1 MKKILSLL
9 TIALIAVQA
18 WGFDAGDRF
27 SDGNVSY
34 RVVTTTMGE
43 NFPIA
48 AVTGLSTTGAAQ
60 NDLALR
66 IPTCIE
72 YDGQLFSVDR
82 IDENAF
88 KGKTNIK
95 TVTIDY
101 GNTAI
106 YKSSFEGCT
115 NLKQVQI
122 PSSCTYISA
131 NAFAGCTKLD
141 LVVYTNDDPTDSY
154 IHADAFPKNAEMYL
168 YLRWSGSKD
177 VVNLFKKHAA
187 FSHFKY
193 ISRNKSARDFIY
205 DTGACFCVTKAPTRL
220 SYGEFTLTGFIDTN
234 TRKSLVLNKSTY
246 SVNGYTY
253 KLVAIADSACYYQ
266 TPLTEVN
273 LTGSRY
279 LTTIG
284 KSAFEKCTALETV
297 TLNEG
302 LEKIDDY
309 AFASCTSLNPEFY
322 LPSTVK
328 EIYRSFDRNTTAI
341 KKFKVSSYNEN
352 FKDYN
357 GALYSKEPDGSY
369 ALKLWPRG
377 GEINIVENDFMPG
390 MTGINASCFSE
401 CPTVLVYL
409 PYGVKS
415 IGSYAFANCQR
426 LMCVKIPSSLTSLGT
441 HAFNNCPDFEMLY
454 INLTTPPAITSSMFA
469 GDKKIDLYIPREAE
483 EAYKAAN
490 HWQDWQ
496 RFNRDATAYDFMFSD
511 RFYKRDNGETKCFT
525 YFTVTS
531 NNSYSRYGTGKTYNG
546 QARLVMKETRYIDTQ
561 VGGELVVPEK
571 IEDSQGNTYAV
582 TSIGPRV
589 FANTHLIGVGDQCHT
604 VTLGENVETIMEKAF
619 VYRSHIKKLN
629 LNPNLKT
636 IENHAF
642 EDCKIANDLMF
653 SYGIKYLG
661 ASAFYGN
668 PIKKMRIP
676 SSATQLHSLFFEGL
690 DQLEELVLNVDYDK
704 MEDFK
709 HSDYVWIIDGLE
721 NKNTKIYVP
730 TESVDKYKAQKYW
743 KYVAKNISA
752 GGHDFTYNNAAPGN
766 TAYYMTVTNSSIGDY
781 EGQRYFGYAKY
792 VYHPAI
798 AAVSKGGKFSAAD
811 VEIDKSNG
819 DNKRYRITEFGE
831 NCLANANYTSVSTDK
846 MKSLMRIGNSAFAG
860 CPLTEFVIPENVN
873 YIGSKAFSGCSTLS
887 TLTVKTK
894 NPPLVDDA
902 DAFTTYKTTKLIVP
916 QASVNTYKTTSIWK
930 DFYSI
935 QGEGGGLKGDVNGD
949 GKVDISDANILIN
962 ILLGKDSASKYAGR
976 ADVTSDG
983 NIDISDVNS
992 CINIVLGKS

>member
-18 WGFDAGDRF
+18 WGFAAGDRF

-43 NFPIA
+43 NYPIA

-66 IPTCIE
+66 IPTSIE
-72 YDGQLFSVDR
+72 HDGQRFQVDR
-82 IDENAF
+82 IDEYAF
-88 KGKTNIK
+88 KGKTNIT

-115 NLKQVQI
+115 NLKQVRI

-131 NAFAGCTKLD
+131 NAFAGCTKLN
-141 LVVYTNDDPTDSY
+141 LVIYTNEDLTDAY
-154 IHADAFPKNAEMYL
+154 IHADAFPKNADMYL
-168 YLRWSGSKD
+168 YLRWSGTKD

-193 ISRNKSARDFIY
+193 ISRSKSGYDFIY
-205 DTGACFCVTKAPTRL
+205 DTGACFSVTKAPTRL

-234 TRKSLVLNKSTY
+234 TRRSLVLNKSTY
-246 SVNGYTY
+246 SVDGYTY

-302 LEKIDDY
+302 LETIEDN

-352 FKDYN
+352 LKDYN
-357 GALYSKEPDGSY
+357 GALYCKETDGTY

-377 GEINIVENDFMPG
+377 GENSIAEKEFMPG
-390 MTGINASCFSE
+390 MTALKNQCFYE
-401 CPTVLVYL
+401 CPTIVVYL

-415 IGSYAFANCQR
+415 VESYSFAHCSQ
-426 LMCVKIPSSLTSLGT
+426 LMCVKIPSSVNYLGT
-441 HAFNNCPDFEMLY
+441 NTFYNCPSLEKLY
-454 INLTTPPAITSSMFA
+454 INLTTPPIIPSTMFA
-469 GDKKIDLYIPREAE
+469 NSKKINLYVPREAE
-483 EAYKAAN
+483 EAYKSAN
-490 HWQDWQ
+490 YWKDWKQ
-496 RFNRDATAYDFMFSD
+496 INYGRTAYDLETKD
-511 RFYKRDNGETKCFT
+511 YKRDNGETSATF
-525 YFTVTS
+525 YTVTS
-531 NNSYSRYGTGKTYNG
+531 NSSYGRYGTGKTYDG
-546 QARLVMKETRYIDTQ
+546 QVRLVMKETIYADTE
-561 VGGELVVPEK
+561 VGGKLVVPESIK
-571 IEDSQGNTYAV
+571 DEMGNEYAV

-589 FANTHLIGVGDQCHT
+589 FANTHLIGSGDKCHT
-604 VTLGENVETIMEKAF
+604 VTLGLNVETIMEDAF
-619 VYRSHIKKLN
+619 IYRDHITKLN
-629 LNPNLKT
+629 LNPNLKRV
-636 IENHAF
+636 ENHAF

-676 SSATQLHSLFFEGL
+676 SSATQLHSLFFDGL
-690 DQLEELVLNVDYDK
+690 NQLEELVLNVDYDK

-709 HSDYVWIIDGLE
+709 HSDYIWTIDGLK
-721 NKNTKIYVP
+721 NKNTKVYVP
-730 TESVDKYKAQKYW
+730 TESVDKYKAQNYW
-743 KYVAKNISA
+743 KQVASNITA
-752 GGHDFTYNNAAPGN
+752 GGHDFTYNNGVPGN
-766 TAYYMTVTNSSIGDY
+766 TAYYMTVTSNSIGDY
-781 EGQRYFGYAKY
+781 EGDVSYGFAKY
-792 VYHPAI
+792 VYHPAV
-798 AAVSKGGKFSAAD
+798 AAVSKGGKFGAAD
-811 VEIDKSNG
+811 VEIDRSNG
-819 DNKRYRITEFGE
+819 DYKRYRITEFGD

-873 YIGSKAFSGCSTLS
+873 YIGSKAFNGCSALN

-894 NPPLVDDA
+894 NPPTVNNA

-935 QGEGGGLKGDVNGD
+935 QGEDSGLKGDVNGD
-949 GKVDISDANILIN
+949 GVVDISDVNILLN
-962 ILLGKDSASKYAGR
+962 IVLGKDSASKYAGR
-976 ADVTSDG
+976 ADVTGDG

-992 CINIVLGKS
+992 CINIVLGKG

>member
-1 MKKILSLL
+1 MKRIFI
-9 TIALIAVQA
+9 IAALVLIATQA
-18 WGFDAGDRF
+18 WAFAAGDRF

-60 NDLALR
+60 TDLALR
-66 IPTCIE
+66 IPTTIV
-72 YDGQLFSVDR
+72 YDGQRFQVDR
-82 IDENAF
+82 IDEYAF
-88 KGKTNIK
+88 KGKTNIT

-115 NLKQVQI
+115 NLKQVKI

-131 NAFAGCTKLD
+131 NAFAGCTKLN
-141 LVVYTNDDPTDSY
+141 LVIYTNDDPTDSY
-154 IHADAFPKNAEMYL
+154 IHADAFPKNADMYL

-193 ISRNKSARDFIY
+193 ISRSKSGYDFIY

-220 SYGEFTLTGFIDTN
+220 TYGEFTLTGFIDTE
-234 TRKSLVLNKSTY
+234 TRKSLVLSKSSY
-246 SVNGYTY
+246 SVNGYNY
-253 KLVAIADSACYYQ
+253 YLVAIADSACYYQ

-284 KSAFEKCTALETV
+284 KSAFEKCTALKTV

-302 LEKIDDY
+302 LEMIDFN
-309 AFASCTSLNPEFY
+309 AFASCTGLDQEFY
-322 LPSTVK
+322 IPSTLK
-328 EIYRSFDRNTTAI
+328 SIYRDFDKNTTAI
-341 KKFKVSSYNEN
+341 KLFKVSSYNEN

-377 GEINIVENDFMPG
+377 GKTNIVENDFMPG

-401 CPTVLVYL
+401 CPTVLVNL

-415 IGSYAFANCQR
+415 IGAYAFANCPR
-426 LMCVKIPSSLTSLGT
+426 LVSVKIPSSLTSLGT
-441 HAFNNCPDFEMLY
+441 YAFNNCPDFERLY

-469 GDKKIDLYIPREAE
+469 GAKKIDLYIPREAE
-483 EAYKAAN
+483 DAYKAAN
-490 HWQDWQ
+490 YWKDWQ
-496 RFNRDATAYDFMFSD
+496 RVNRDATAYDFMFSD
-511 RFYKRDNGETKCFT
+511 RFYKRDNGETKCYT

-531 NNSYSRYGTGKTYNG
+531 NSTFFRYESGKSYGG
-546 QARLVMKETRYIDTQ
+546 QARLVMKETEFIDTQ
-561 VGGELVVPEK
+561 VGGELVVPEQ
-571 IEDSQGNTYAV
+571 IEDLQGKTYAV

-604 VTLGENVETIMEKAF
+604 ITLGENVEKIMEKAF

-629 LNPNLKT
+629 LNPYLKT

-642 EDCKIANDLMF
+642 DDCKIANDLMF

-661 ASAFYGN
+661 AGAFYGN

-676 SSATQLHSLFFEGL
+676 SSATQLHSVFFEGL

-730 TESVDKYKAQKYW
+730 TESVDKYKAQNYW

-766 TAYYMTVTNSSIGDY
+766 TVYYMTVTNNSIGDY

-792 VYHPAI
+792 VYHPAV
-798 AAVSKGGKFSAAD
+798 AAVSKGSKFGASD
-811 VEIDKSNG
+811 VEIDKTNG
-819 DNKRYRITEFGE
+819 DSKRYRMTEFGE
-831 NCLANANYTSVSTDK
+831 NCLANANYTSVSTDN
-846 MKSLMRIGNSAFAG
+846 MKSLTRIGNSAFAG
-860 CPLTEFVIPENVN
+860 CPLTAFVMPENL
-873 YIGSKAFSGCSTLS
+873 YSIGSKAFNGCSSLN
-887 TLTVKTK
+887 TLTVKAK
-894 NPPLVDDA
+894 NPPIVDNA

-916 QASVNTYKTTSIWK
+916 QASVNTYKTTSVWK

-935 QGEGGGLKGDVNGD
+935 EGEGGGLKGDVNGD
-949 GKVDISDANILIN
+949 GVVDI
-962 ILLGKDSASKYAGR
+962 
-976 ADVTSDG
+976 ADV
-983 NIDISDVNS
+983 NAVIDIILGLQSKKAAADLNGDGAVDVADMNA
-992 CINIVLGKS
+992 IIDIILGL